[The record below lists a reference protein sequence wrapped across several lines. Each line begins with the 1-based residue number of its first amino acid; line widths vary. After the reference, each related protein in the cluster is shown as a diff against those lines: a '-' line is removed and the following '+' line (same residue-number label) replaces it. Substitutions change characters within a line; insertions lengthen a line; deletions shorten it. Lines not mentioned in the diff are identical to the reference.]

1 MRIERIIEAI
11 LFASSRPVSLDEL
24 IDVTNFDKKDILM
37 AIEKLRKFYDETSI
51 EITEVNGKY
60 SMEVKTE
67 YADYAM
73 KFAPMELK
81 RSMLKTLSLI
91 AYHQPVKQSELKKMV
106 GSAVYEH
113 VKELKKKGFI
123 NTKKEG
129 RTKLIT
135 TTSYFYDYFGID
147 KKDREAIKK
156 IMEK

>member
-11 LFASSRPVSLDEL
+11 LFVSSRPISLDEL

-37 AIEKLRKFYDETSI
+37 AIEKLRKFYDKTSI
-51 EITEVNGKY
+51 EITEINGKY

-135 TTSYFYDYFGID
+135 ITSYFYDYFGID